1 MAKKKQ
7 SRKPQIKLCAAAWT
21 LTNYPSQEKE
31 WSMDRKVQAA
41 KEAGFAGFSAGAQ
54 PDIAEACAKHGLQ
67 LVGGVDVA
75 TVDEAGP
82 KLASFKEAGAKHI
95 NVQLCDHDTAIPK
108 AVTVARAVMK
118 AGAELKL
125 KPAIEWHRDTCTET
139 PEKGLALAEQ
149 YEKRYKQKLRTNF
162 DHSHP
167 AIIKQLRPA
176 NFWERIAEYRP
187 DLLKA
192 SELIHFR
199 TFTGSH
205 CQTPITNGRGKLDP
219 DFESWRDNFLKH
231 MLYHWIRGQRGASE
245 LWAVVELGP
254 KGSGY
259 ALDCFPDVW
268 KDAIVAR
275 AEIEKVFKA
284 ALRRAGK

>member
-1 MAKKKQ
+1 MA
-7 SRKPQIKLCAAAWT
+7 RKRPSLKLCAAAWT
-21 LTNYPSQEKE
+21 LTNYPSEKKQ
-31 WSMDRKVQAA
+31 WSMDDKVKAA
-41 KEAGFAGFSAGAQ
+41 KDAGFDGFSAGAQ
-54 PDIAEACAKHGLQ
+54 PEIVEACNKHGLQ

-75 TVDEAGP
+75 TVDEARP
-82 KLASFKEAGAKHI
+82 KMELFKEAGAQHV
-95 NVQLCDHDTAIPK
+95 NVQLCDHDPEIPR
-108 AVTVARAVMK
+108 AVTVARAVMQ
-118 AGAELKL
+118 AGKELRI

-149 YEKRYKQKLRTNF
+149 YEKRYKEKLRTNF

-176 NFWERIAEYRP
+176 NFWERIAEYRF
-187 DLLKA
+187 DLLAA

-205 CQTPITNGRGKLDP
+205 CQTPITNGRGKLDL
-219 DFESWRDNFLKH
+219 DFIAWRDNFLKH
-231 MLYHWIRGQRGASE
+231 MLFNWVKAQRGSKE

-268 KDAIVAR
+268 EDAIVAR
-275 AEIEKVFKA
+275 GEIDKVFKN
-284 ALRRAGK
+284 ALRRATK

>member
-1 MAKKKQ
+1 MTIYPSEKKQ
-7 SRKPQIKLCAAAWT
+7 
-21 LTNYPSQEKE
+21 
-31 WSMDRKVQAA
+31 WSMDDKVKAA
-41 KEAGFAGFSAGAQ
+41 KDAGFDGFSAGAQ
-54 PDIAEACAKHGLQ
+54 PEIVEACNKHGLQ

-75 TVDEAGP
+75 TVDEARP
-82 KLASFKEAGAKHI
+82 KMELFKEAGAQHV
-95 NVQLCDHDTAIPK
+95 NVQLCDHDTEIPR
-108 AVTVARAVMK
+108 AVTVARAVMQ
-118 AGAELKL
+118 AGKELRI

-149 YEKRYKQKLRTNF
+149 YEKRYKEKLRTNF

-176 NFWERIAEYRP
+176 NFWERIAEYRF
-187 DLLKA
+187 DLLAA

-205 CQTPITNGRGKLDP
+205 CQTPITNGRGKLDL
-219 DFESWRDNFLKH
+219 DFIAWRDNFLKH
-231 MLYHWIRGQRGASE
+231 MLFNWVKAQRGSKE

-268 KDAIVAR
+268 TDASVAR
-275 AEIEKVFKA
+275 GEIDMVFKN
-284 ALRRAGK
+284 ALRRAKK